1 MGASWHEEYIQ
12 ALNERDKREKA
23 SYARLDDTFLGAYTT
38 LLDRTAALEAEKAA
52 NASPLDPS
60 SKIPAQPPNERNPQL
75 RSDLAE
81 ALRSNGTLQARVK
94 AAEAELVR
102 LRAKSQS
109 DSKTILDLTKE
120 RALLAQK
127 VRDRN
132 EELKGKARFIEN
144 VQDEMISLNLQ
155 VNISEQNAKKLKAE
169 NKELIDRWMA
179 RMGHEAD
186 EMNKTLGED

>member
-1 MGASWHEEYIQ
+1 
-12 ALNERDKREKA
+12 
-23 SYARLDDTFLGAYTT
+23 
-38 LLDRTAALEAEKAA
+38 
-52 NASPLDPS
+52 LDPS

-132 EELKGKARFIEN
+132 EELKGKARFIE
-144 VQDEMISLNLQ
+144 VIIILPIE
-155 VNISEQNAKKLKAE
+155 
-169 NKELIDRWMA
+169 RA
-179 RMGHEAD
+179 RG
-186 EMNKTLGED
+186 